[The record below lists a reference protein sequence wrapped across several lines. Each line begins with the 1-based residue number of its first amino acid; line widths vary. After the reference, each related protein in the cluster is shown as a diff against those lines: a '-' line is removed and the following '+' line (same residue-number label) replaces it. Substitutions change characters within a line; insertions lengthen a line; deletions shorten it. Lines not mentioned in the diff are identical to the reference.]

1 MAGAVM
7 SFQNA
12 HAFLHRVREDEAL
25 RRAVAEIA
33 HVPDLEPLARLAE
46 REGLPCSPDDLRKA
60 WRKAYLLRQ
69 LVTRL
74 KQP

>member
-12 HAFLHRVREDEAL
+12 RAFLQRVREDEAL
-25 RRAVAEIA
+25 RRAVAEIVQA
-33 HVPDLEPLARLAE
+33 PDLEPLAQLAE

-60 WRKAYLLRQ
+60 WRKIYMLRQ
-69 LVTRL
+69 VVARL
-74 KQP
+74 KQS